1 MLTHISVRGARE
13 HNLKGVDVD
22 IPRDTLTVITGLSG
36 SGKSSLAFDTIYA
49 EGQRRYV
56 ESLSAYARQFLEMMQ
71 KPDVDHIEGLS
82 PAISIEQKTTSR
94 NPRSTVATVTEIY
107 DYMRLL
113 WARVGIPYSPATGLP
128 IAAQT
133 VSQMVDRVMA
143 LPAGTR
149 ALLLAPVVRG
159 RKGEFKK
166 DMAEWQRA
174 GFTRVRID
182 GEIYEIDEAPALD
195 KKYKHDV
202 EVVVDRVVVG
212 PDVATRLA
220 DSFETALKLADGLA
234 YVDLV
239 DGTVAG
245 LPTPSPLGGEGR
257 GEGAPQAASPVAPPH
272 PTLSPDGE
280 RAKGNSGDSRTP
292 FVSSEVEKQ
301 APSDALATLGGAMKG
316 AGVPANRIV
325 FSEKFACPVSGF
337 TIAEI
342 EPRLF
347 SFNAPQGACPACD
360 GLGEKM
366 LFDEELVVPNHALS
380 LKKGAVVPWAKS
392 QPPSP
397 YYMQVLGSLAREFG
411 FSLDTSWGDLP
422 GEVQLIILH
431 GTGGKPVTLTFVDGR
446 KSYDVKKP
454 FEGVIGNLNRRLL
467 STESAWMREE
477 LSKYQSS
484 APCETCHG
492 ARLKPE
498 ALAVKIGMRDI
509 SSVTHLSVVDAL
521 AWFAGVPEMLTAQQ
535 REIARAILK
544 EIDERLGFLNN
555 VGLDYLNLDRT
566 SGTLSGGES
575 QRIRLASQIGSGLSG
590 VLYVLD
596 EPSIGLHQRDNDML
610 LATLR
615 RLRDLGN
622 TVLVVEHDEDAIRSA
637 DYILDMGPGAGV
649 HGGAVVARGTLDE
662 ILATKGSVTAD
673 YLNGTRR
680 IEVPTKRR
688 KGNGKKLT
696 LTGATANNLKNVTA
710 SIPLGTFTCVTG
722 VSGSGKSSFT
732 IDTLYAAA
740 ARALNG
746 ARIVSGKYEKIT
758 GLQHLDKV
766 IDIDQ
771 SPIGRT
777 PRSNPATYTGAFT
790 QIRDWF
796 AGLPE
801 SLARGYKPGRFSF
814 NVKGGRCEA
823 CSGDGLI
830 KIEMHFLPDVY
841 VTCDVCAGR
850 RYNRETLEVKFK
862 GMSIAD
868 VLDMT
873 VEDAVEFFKAVP
885 PIREKMAMLAE
896 VGLGYVKVGQQATT
910 LSGGEAQRVKLAKE
924 LARRSTGQTL
934 YILDEPTTGLH
945 FEDVRKLLEV
955 LHALVEQGNTVVVIE
970 HNLDVIKTADWVL
983 DLGPEGGVK
992 GGEVVAEG
1000 TPEQV
1005 VKEGRS
1011 FTGRYL
1017 APLLGKVPVAVA

>member
-1 MLTHISVRGARE
+1 MLTKISVRGARE
-13 HNLKGVDVD
+13 HNLKDVDID

-56 ESLSAYARQFLEMMQ
+56 ESLSAYARQFLELMQ

-113 WARVGIPYSPATGLP
+113 WARVGIPYSPTTGEP

-133 VSQMVDRVMA
+133 VSQMVDRVLA
-143 LPAGTR
+143 LPEGAR
-149 ALLLAPVVRG
+149 AYLLAPVVRG
-159 RKGEFKK
+159 RKGEYRKEL
-166 DMAEWQRA
+166 AEWQKA

-182 GEIYEIDEAPALD
+182 GTIHEIDEAPALD
-195 KKYKHDV
+195 KKFKHDI
-202 EVVVDRVVVG
+202 EVVVDRIVIKA
-212 PDVATRLA
+212 DIATRLA
-220 DSFETALKLADGLA
+220 ESFETALKLADGLA
-234 YVDLV
+234 YFDPADPVE
-239 DGTVAG
+239 
-245 LPTPSPLGGEGR
+245 PHTPRSEVLGDN
-257 GEGAPQAASPVAPPH
+257 APP
-272 PTLSPDGE
+272 G
-280 RAKGNSGDSRTP
+280 
-292 FVSSEVEKQ
+292 
-301 APSDALATLGGAMKG
+301 
-316 AGVPANRIV
+316 RIV

-337 TIAEI
+337 TISEI

-360 GLGEKM
+360 GLGEK
-366 LFDEELVVPNHALS
+366 LIFDEDLVVPNHALTI
-380 LKKGAVVPWAKS
+380 KKGAVVPWAKS
-392 QPPSP
+392 NPPSP
-397 YYMQVLGSLAREFG
+397 YYMQVLGSLAKAYD
-411 FSLDTSWGDLP
+411 FSLDTPWSDLP
-422 GEVQLIILH
+422 AEVQAMILH
-431 GTGGKPVTLTFVDGR
+431 GSKGKPVTLTFVDG
-446 KSYDVKKP
+446 KKKYDVSKP

-467 STESAWMREE
+467 QTESAWMREE
-477 LSKYQSS
+477 LVKYQSS
-484 APCETCHG
+484 RPCEVCGG

-498 ALAVKIGMRDI
+498 ALAVKVAMQDI
-509 SSVTHLSVVDAL
+509 AHATRLSVVDAL
-521 AWFAGVPEMLTAQQ
+521 AFFTDLPTHLGDQQ
-535 REIARAILK
+535 RAIAERILK
-544 EIDERLGFLNN
+544 EIVERLGFLNN

-622 TVLVVEHDEDAIRSA
+622 TVLVVEHDEDAIRTA
-637 DYILDMGPGAGV
+637 DYVIDMGPGAGV
-649 HGGAVVARGTLDE
+649 HGGQIVAHGTLKQLLKSKTS
-662 ILATKGSVTAD
+662 ITAD
-673 YLNGTRR
+673 YLNGTRA
-680 IEVPTKRR
+680 VPVPAKRR
-688 KGNGKKLT
+688 KGSGKKLT
-696 LTGATANNLKNVTA
+696 VHNATANNLTGVTA
-710 SIPLGTFTCVTG
+710 SIPLGTFTCITG

-740 ARALNG
+740 ARELNG
-746 ARIVSGKYEKIT
+746 ARILAGKHDKVT
-758 GLQHLDKV
+758 GLNHLDKV

-823 CSGDGLI
+823 CQGDGVL

-841 VTCDVCAGR
+841 VECDVCHGA

-862 GMSIAD
+862 GHSIAD
-868 VLDMT
+868 VLDMN
-873 VEDAVEFFKAVP
+873 VEDAAEFFKAVP
-885 PIREKMAMLAE
+885 PIRDKMAMLVE

-924 LARRSTGQTL
+924 LARRATGNTL

-992 GGEVVAEG
+992 GGEIVAEG
-1000 TPEQV
+1000 PPEV
-1005 VKEGRS
+1005 VAKEPRS

-1017 APLLGKVPVAVA
+1017 APLLKGRGEQVAAE